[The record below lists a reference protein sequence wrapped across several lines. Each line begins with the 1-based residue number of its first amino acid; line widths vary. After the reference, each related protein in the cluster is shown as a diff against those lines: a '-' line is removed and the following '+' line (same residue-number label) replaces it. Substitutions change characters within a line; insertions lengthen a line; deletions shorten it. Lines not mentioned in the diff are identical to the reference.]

1 MSELRRMQQLLAV
14 QTMDTLTNSAH
25 ACRCAFADCLTAAPH
40 HQASQ
45 PGVHSVQSGCIRPR
59 DVCLG
64 SLNSI
69 GLSLLRSGRSLPRS
83 CMFLA
88 QVGEGMPGSEQ
99 NLALRLPRDEVLL
112 IGPLAAKLGRQV
124 DHPAHV
130 ALQLTPQ
137 QCVCQPLTA
146 QLAKAWNQ
154 ASKNANPRVFAGHA
168 PRAKFAS
175 SHKESGR
182 LDCGNHVLICTGRLS
197 QIETIPA
204 HSKISN
210 PS

>member
-88 QVGEGMPGSEQ
+88 QVGNVFYLLPAGLRPRHMVRAPLSLVAPLESFPKHLC
-99 NLALRLPRDEVLL
+99 NLRF
-112 IGPLAAKLGRQV
+112 
-124 DHPAHV
+124 H
-130 ALQLTPQ
+130 
-137 QCVCQPLTA
+137 QP
-146 QLAKAWNQ
+146 
-154 ASKNANPRVFAGHA
+154 PEA
-168 PRAKFAS
+168 P
-175 SHKESGR
+175 
-182 LDCGNHVLICTGRLS
+182 I
-197 QIETIPA
+197 
-204 HSKISN
+204 
-210 PS
+210 

>member
-112 IGPLAAKLGRQV
+112 IGPLPVLPPVRQLV
-124 DHPAHV
+124 LMRLKKSA
-130 ALQLTPQ
+130 
-137 QCVCQPLTA
+137 QC
-146 QLAKAWNQ
+146 
-154 ASKNANPRVFAGHA
+154 FGHA
-168 PRAKFAS
+168 NCFLGALPPVDFLAVC
-175 SHKESGR
+175 
-182 LDCGNHVLICTGRLS
+182 LVLAI
-197 QIETIPA
+197 I
-204 HSKISN
+204 
-210 PS
+210 